1 MLSDRPIDA
10 EGVFPVTL
18 TASAV
23 LVLLI
28 KGAAEIV
35 SMFKIRTAI

>member
-28 KGAAEIV
+28 KGAEIV